1 MQTHRITTPFGR
13 RPMTLAL
20 VKGQLETSSI
30 KEGKSIDKWKVF
42 RDVCQARSTIGIPD
56 RALTVLDALLTFL
69 PCNELTQEGGLVVF
83 PSNLQLSVRAHGI
96 AGTTLRRHL
105 AALVEAGLIV
115 RKDSPNGKRYAR
127 RSRTGKLE
135 QAFGFSL
142 APLLSRAEE
151 LAELAQSV
159 AAERR
164 RFQIA
169 RENLSLCRRD
179 IRKLICMA
187 VEEGVHGDWAL
198 IESRFR
204 ALLARIP
211 RTPLLADLEPILE
224 NMEMLREEILN
235 QLDLKGKSGKPD
247 GNAVRFDRHVQ
258 NSDTES
264 SHELEPACE
273 REEGPNPTDMRPSA
287 KPTKVFP
294 LELVLQACPTISDY
308 APGGGGSIGSWREIM
323 AAGIIVR
330 SMLGVSPSAYQRACE
345 IMGPENAAV
354 AMACILERAAHIT
367 SPGGYLRD
375 LTGKAARGE
384 FSLAAMLMALYRSNA
399 AGRSAG
405 DKRRGGCAQPSAI
418 QVDDGRNGP
427 PYG

>member
-69 PCNELTQEGGLVVF
+69 PSNELTQEGGLVVF

-127 RSRTGKLE
+127 RNRTGKLE

-159 AAERR
+159 ATERR
-164 RFQIA
+164 TLQIA

-179 IRKLICMA
+179 IRKLISVA
-187 VEEGVHGDWAL
+187 VQEGVQGDWAL

-204 ALLARIP
+204 ALLDRIP
-211 RTPLLADLEPILE
+211 RTPLLADLEPLLE
-224 NMEMLREEILN
+224 NMEMLREEIVN
-235 QLDLKGKSGKPD
+235 QLDLQGNSAKPD
-247 GNAVRFDRHVQ
+247 GNAVRFDRHLQ

-264 SHELEPACE
+264 SHEFEPDCE
-273 REEGPNPTDMRPSA
+273 KEEGRNQSSNIKPSA
-287 KPTKVFP
+287 KPMKVFP
-294 LELVLQACPTISDY
+294 LELVLQACPAISDY
-308 APGGGGSIGSWREIM
+308 APGGGRSIGSWREMM

-399 AGRSAG
+399 AGRDAG
-405 DKRRGGCAQPSAI
+405 DKRDGGCENPLE
-418 QVDDGRNGP
+418 
-427 PYG
+427 